1 MTYIK
6 KYGLRLLYTILS
18 LLISILFLTTLY
30 HYNLINQTT
39 YNILKIII
47 ILTNIFIS
55 SFILGQKTKIKGYL
69 EGIKFSLIIIP
80 LFIIIALILDLT
92 IRIRIIIYYIIIFI
106 TSTLGSMIGIN
117 TKKNKKL

>member
-1 MTYIK
+1 MKFQELCLQYGKNNLTREQLIQYIK
-6 KYGLRLLYTILS
+6 TTEALYELDLTLLGIEDVQYGKKLRPKDIYVFSKETGNV
-18 LLISILFLTTLY
+18 Y
-30 HYNLINQTT
+30 
-39 YNILKIII
+39 
-47 ILTNIFIS
+47 
-55 SFILGQKTKIKGYL
+55 YL

-117 TKKNKKL
+117 TKRNCN

>member
-47 ILTNIFIS
+47 ILTNILIS

>member
-69 EGIKFSLIIIP
+69 EGIKLYLEYPETVETFGQILEEYEIAYENRKKIIEHLYKEIK
-80 LFIIIALILDLT
+80 T
-92 IRIRIIIYYIIIFI
+92 I
-106 TSTLGSMIGIN
+106 
-117 TKKNKKL
+117 KKLKV